1 MLIDSHAHLIS
12 EFYKEN
18 LEEEILKTREKEVF
32 VNNIGFNLES
42 SKEAVAIAKKNKN
55 FFASVGIHPYDVRDS
70 EKETIVELKK
80 LAQDKKAIAIGE
92 IGLDFYRQITDFNLQ
107 REKFEEQIYL
117 AKELNIPFIVH

>member
-55 FFASVGIHPYDVRDS
+55 FF
-70 EKETIVELKK
+70 
-80 LAQDKKAIAIGE
+80 
-92 IGLDFYRQITDFNLQ
+92 NC
-107 REKFEEQIYL
+107 
-117 AKELNIPFIVH
+117 